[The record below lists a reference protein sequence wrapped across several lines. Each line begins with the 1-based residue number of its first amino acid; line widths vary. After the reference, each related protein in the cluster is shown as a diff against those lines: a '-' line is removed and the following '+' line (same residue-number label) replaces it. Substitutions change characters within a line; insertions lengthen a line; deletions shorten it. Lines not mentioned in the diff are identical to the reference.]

1 MATQSSIQSSSARD
15 AGFATKPSL
24 TIKRRINAAPA
35 KVYAAWTDP
44 EKLAAWFGMPS
55 KMQEGSMRA
64 ETDPRIGGRYQISFT
79 GIDGEYFQVGGI
91 YRDIVPNEL
100 LVMSWAWH
108 STPERES
115 QVTISIKP
123 DAAGSLLILHHER
136 FADEKARDGH
146 EKGWNELLTRLEQ
159 AIA

>member
-1 MATQSSIQSSSARD
+1 MATQSSTARD
-15 AGFATKPSL
+15 TDFATKPSL

-44 EKLAAWFGMPS
+44 EKLAIWFGMPA
-55 KMQEGSMRA
+55 KMQEGSLRA

-115 QVTISIKP
+115 LLTISLKP
-123 DAAGSLLILHHER
+123 DGAGTLLTLLHEQ
-136 FADEKARDGH
+136 FFDETARDNH
-146 EKGWNELLTRLEQ
+146 ARGWNELFVKLETYLG
-159 AIA
+159 

>member
-1 MATQSSIQSSSARD
+1 MATQSSTARD

-44 EKLAAWFGMPS
+44 EKLAAWFGMPA
-55 KMQEGSMRA
+55 KMQEGSLQA
-64 ETDPRIGGRYQISFT
+64 ETDPRIGGRYRISFT
-79 GIDGEYFQVGGI
+79 GVDGEHFQVGGI
-91 YRDIVPNEL
+91 YRDIVSNEL

-115 QVTISIKP
+115 LLTISLKP
-123 DAAGSLLILHHER
+123 DGAGTLLTLQHEQ
-136 FADEKARDGH
+136 FFDEAARDGH
-146 EKGWNELLTRLEQ
+146 EKGWTELLGQLEKFF
-159 AIA
+159 AS